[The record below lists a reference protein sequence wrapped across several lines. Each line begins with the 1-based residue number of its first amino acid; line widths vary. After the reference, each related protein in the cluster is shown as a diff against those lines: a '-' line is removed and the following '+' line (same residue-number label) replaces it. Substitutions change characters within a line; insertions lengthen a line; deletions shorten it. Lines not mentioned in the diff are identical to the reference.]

1 MATSACVRG
10 PRTPSPNA
18 CAVRPRTPAP
28 SLLRQPGP
36 CLSSALPLPRV
47 SAVAAPTPAT
57 DTAPVRHLQWPR
69 TGRTLHGAYCTEFSQ
84 HSERNRPKLRAG
96 ALLGSTE
103 PAAHRAAARGLAHR
117 SALRPS
123 HSPRHAPSA
132 TLRALQSKPS
142 LLRTLFHTFDVV
154 LVTACVTLPF
164 HFTRVRL
171 VSLPKGMLSLWR
183 RRAAPNMPA
192 FCRHIQVLV

>member
-1 MATSACVRG
+1 MATSACVRAPG
-10 PRTPSPNA
+10 TPSPNA

-84 HSERNRPKLRAG
+84 HSDRNRPKLRAG

-123 HSPRHAPSA
+123 TPRG
-132 TLRALQSKPS
+132 TLRQRPCEPS
-142 LLRTLFHTFDVV
+142 SPNRVSSDHCSTPLMLSWLPLCHTAVSFHTR
-154 LVTACVTLPF
+154 TSC
-164 HFTRVRL
+164 
-171 VSLPKGMLSLWR
+171 LS
-183 RRAAPNMPA
+183 P
-192 FCRHIQVLV
+192 